1 MTNDEKDTFIIM
13 TINAYTHLKA
23 LSRQQELTQVDKLNA
38 AVDDG
43 ILRMAHMLNS
53 DLCDELKDFIQTHYS
68 STSKDTISIVQDR
81 MYFLFKQ
88 EKGWE

>member
-1 MTNDEKDTFIIM
+1 MNNNEKDTFIIM

-23 LSRQQELTQVDKLNA
+23 LSRQQDLTQADRLNA

-53 DLCDELKDFIQTHYS
+53 DLCDELKEFIQAHYPD
-68 STSKDTISIVQDR
+68 TKEPISKVQNR
-81 MYFLFKQ
+81 IYFLFKQ
-88 EKGWE
+88 EKGWK

>member
-1 MTNDEKDTFIIM
+1 M

-23 LSRQQELTQVDKLNA
+23 LSRQQELTQVDRLNA

-53 DLCDELKDFIQTHYS
+53 DLCDELKDFIQTHYP

-81 MYFLFKQ
+81 IYFLFKQ
-88 EKGWE
+88 EQGWE

>member
-23 LSRQQELTQVDKLNA
+23 LSRQQELTQVDRLNA

-53 DLCDELKDFIQTHYS
+53 DLCDELKEFIQAHYLN
-68 STSKDTISIVQDR
+68 TSKEPISNVQNR
-81 MYFLFKQ
+81 IYFLFKQ
-88 EKGWE
+88 EKGWK